1 MTKHITVKA
10 RQHTFV
16 FQKFATWADPDPKH
30 IFFGKKV
37 PAMRYVQPTSNVF
50 PKSVTDSDTYRKCG
64 PENAAFGN
72 YDDVGMTTSE
82 T

>member
-1 MTKHITVKA
+1 
-10 RQHTFV
+10 
-16 FQKFATWADPDPKH
+16 
-30 IFFGKKV
+30 
-37 PAMRYVQPTSNVF
+37 MRYVQPTSNVF